1 MLASGM
7 KNVLS
12 QSLGGQRARADSHA
26 AWDRPSWINFV
37 LEDEELQLEEVIIIM
52 PVSQPPPQASD
63 PVRSLSCTVVSS
75 LWAAL
80 GLP

>member
-1 MLASGM
+1 MLHGT
-7 KNVLS
+7 VLS
-12 QSLGGQRARADSHA
+12 GLILFLKMS
-26 AWDRPSWINFV
+26 
-37 LEDEELQLEEVIIIM
+37 LQLEEVIIIM

-63 PVRSLSCTVVSS
+63 PARSLSCTVVSS